1 MEEGAGSAARIL
13 DGPAAVRY
21 IRARKAL
28 NYFKFRLR
36 LKGLVLYFCF
46 FITKFVHYNLETD
59 WIYAAETVNL
69 FRRAMDRQEGINAN
83 EDPWCDKK
91 LQRSTHTGEACW
103 WSFMESKNTDDLLM
117 FLTGRITVFAG
128 HMKKVCPECDVS
140 IAAVG
145 LSLESL
151 SLEKFACADFDSV
164 KGSNYYPP
172 RDCRVADSVW
182 SANPRAD
189 LAPCC
194 ENETLVQASMIV
206 MAHAVTEGQQVWTT
220 GLPSDLSVQSYQ
232 ETWKKFIGRQLDA
245 EDSLA
250 QLVISRGQRMAGIN
264 FKAKKMNWE
273 WSPGSVTVTKTYW
286 SRRYDIPGTLNWLK
300 VFALLFA
307 ILSGIHYL
315 IECFAMYMSSRAD
328 VVKWAQRPLT
338 WLTLASYVCPALAYI
353 SDSYVSV
360 NTWTLL
366 VGISEVV
373 MLARLFFEAEVIPP
387 CRILLKTM
395 RLASGP
401 LATLSGV
408 LFVFIIL
415 LAGICGMLFG
425 PFRYSDVGGAIMD
438 VVGQFSTGPVI
449 DSQADRFS
457 PVASKL
463 VYFLILFVLYLTLSQ
478 VFITILMDSF
488 EAARE
493 DKTEHELA
501 QALPEGYVQVPV
513 PASQHWLQHSIVGWL
528 TYYLPDYKTTSFQLA
543 RALIAAIGAA
553 EAADPG
559 LVRAPVL
566 LTEEQLKEPLAS
578 VSSGAGGSAGL
589 LVHFAAELAAVP
601 PTQPAGAQPS
611 PAAAPG
617 VPPPP
622 AVAGQAGRSA
632 GNQADRLAEL
642 QAEVWD
648 LSLAADLP
656 IPFSGLQ
663 ELSKATL
670 ERLAA
675 GCAREG
681 GDPHVPKA
689 GLCERVVIEL
699 SLEWLTV
706 ASIMVSSSCLL
717 LSRLL
722 AAESAADS

>member
-1 MEEGAGSAARIL
+1 MELLVDSGSPTGA
-13 DGPAAVRY
+13 RY
-21 IRARKAL
+21 VRARTAL
-28 NYFKFRLR
+28 RYFKFRLR
-36 LKGLVLYFCF
+36 LKGLVLYFVF
-46 FITKFVHYNLETD
+46 FLLQFVLFSLETD
-59 WIYAAETVNL
+59 WVFASGTVNL
-69 FRRAMDRQEGINAN
+69 FRRVRSIQDGIGAD
-83 EDPWCDKK
+83 EDPWCSKDT
-91 LQRSTHTGEACW
+91 QMSSHSGIRCW
-103 WSFMESKNTDDLLM
+103 WKFESSETTDDLM
-117 FLTGRITVFAG
+117 VFLSSRISVFASG
-128 HMKKVCPECDVS
+128 MKRVCPSCQVN
-140 IAAVG
+140 IATVG
-145 LSLESL
+145 ISLESL
-151 SLEKFACADFDSV
+151 SLAQFACADFDSV
-164 KGSNYYPP
+164 EGTNNYPS
-172 RDCRVADSVW
+172 RDCGAADSAW
-182 SANPRAD
+182 AANPRVD
-189 LAPCC
+189 RAPCC
-194 ENETLVQASMIV
+194 QNETLVRASVAMMARAISTGEQQAG
-206 MAHAVTEGQQVWTT
+206 MAS
-220 GLPSDLSVQSYQ
+220 LLSDKG
-232 ETWKKFIGRQLDA
+232 TWEDFIEHQLDQR
-245 EDSLA
+245 DSLV
-250 QLVISRGQRMAGIN
+250 QVIISRGQRMVGIN
-264 FKAKKMNWE
+264 YIAARMDWE
-273 WSPGSVTVTKTYW
+273 WAPGAVTVFKSYW
-286 SRRYDIPGTLNWLK
+286 SRRYDMPGTLTWFL
-300 VFALLFA
+300 VFCILFGT
-307 ILSGIHYL
+307 LSVIHYL
-315 IECFAMYMSSRAD
+315 GECWAMNVSKAD
-328 VVKWAQRPLT
+328 MIKWAQRPVT
-338 WLTLASYVCPALAYI
+338 WLTVASYACPALAYI

-566 LTEEQLKEPLAS
+566 LTEEQLKEPLAR
-578 VSSGAGGSAGL
+578 VRAGPGASAGL
-589 LVHFAAELAAVP
+589 LANFGAELAAVP
-601 PTQPAGAQPS
+601 PAAVPPMSPATSHSQPS
-611 PAAAPG
+611 LLEALRRRL
-617 VPPPP
+617 VPHFGGE
-622 AVAGQAGRSA
+622 AGQHERIRRGRTMELAGRGA
-632 GNQADRLAEL
+632 GRHADGLAEL
-642 QAEVWD
+642 RAEVWD
-648 LSLAADLP
+648 LALAADLP
-656 IPFSGLQ
+656 VPHSELL

-670 ERLAA
+670 ERMACRLRSKGGSPAGGDAAA
-675 GCAREG
+675 GQLPDRIHC
-681 GDPHVPKA
+681 V
-689 GLCERVVIEL
+689 
-699 SLEWLTV
+699 
-706 ASIMVSSSCLL
+706 
-717 LSRLL
+717 
-722 AAESAADS
+722 